1 MMSSRP
7 LHLALIA
14 LWSATL
20 VAPAALAGDEAIR
33 LSEPVSATDTHE
45 VFGAPLPEGTPISLE
60 TALADAEHTLG
71 RPIVVET
78 EIVEVC
84 QKKGCF
90 FIARSGDATA
100 RVTFAD
106 YAFFIPT
113 DAGGKQVTLSGTLT
127 REAVDE
133 AKAKHLAEDL
143 GRPGTALD
151 PFEYAIVAT
160 SVRIPKG

>member
-1 MMSSRP
+1 MTSKLRTC
-7 LHLALIA
+7 LAL
-14 LWSATL
+14 LT
-20 VAPAALAGDEAIR
+20 AALAPQAVLAGDAPIR
-33 LSEPVSATDTHE
+33 LSEPVAVTETHE
-45 VFGAPLPEGTPISLE
+45 TFGAPMPDGAPITLQS
-60 TALADAEHTLG
+60 ALAAGDAHLG
-71 RPIVVET
+71 HPIVIET

-106 YAFFIPT
+106 YGFFIPT
-113 DAGGKQVTLSGTLT
+113 DAGGKRVTLAGTLT
-127 REAVDE
+127 REALDE
-133 AKAKHLAEDL
+133 EKAKHLAEDL
-143 GRPGTALD
+143 GRPGDMLD